1 MMDRSEILE
10 QLHGIFVDA
19 LDNDDVKL
27 TNETTADE
35 VEGWDSL
42 THIQLVVGIEKHFKI
57 RFASQ
62 EIQKWK
68 NVGELVGSIY
78 NKLPA

>member
-1 MMDRSEILE
+1 MDRSEILE
-10 QLHGIFVDA
+10 QLHGVFVDA

-27 TNETTADE
+27 TNETTADD

>member
-1 MMDRSEILE
+1 MNRSEILK

-68 NVGELVGSIY
+68 NVGELVGSIH

>member
-1 MMDRSEILE
+1 MDRSEILK

-19 LDNDDVKL
+19 LDNDDLKL
-27 TNETTADE
+27 TYETTADD

-57 RFASQ
+57 RFTSQ

-68 NVGELVGSIY
+68 NVGELIDSIQK
-78 NKLPA
+78 KLPA